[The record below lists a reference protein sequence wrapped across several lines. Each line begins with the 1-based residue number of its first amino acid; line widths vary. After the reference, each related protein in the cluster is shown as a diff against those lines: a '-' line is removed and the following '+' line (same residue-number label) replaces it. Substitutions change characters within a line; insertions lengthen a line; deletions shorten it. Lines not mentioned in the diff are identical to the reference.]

1 MGNYWTPNHW
11 SNKIKWA
18 IIPYKLYSKTFCQ
31 TLFCQTPRKNI
42 LSIRRLW
49 SSRSVKFTAVIE
61 KLVRRYHVQSPKIDL
76 TDTLESWLRN
86 HESWFMTKIF
96 ELVVRKTLINIFA
109 GEIFSVS
116 QPNKNLRYKIS
127 AQSSI
132 KCSIL
137 FRCFAFQNK
146 DFNLSDSIRF
156 HAHTA
161 T

>member
-18 IIPYKLYSKTFCQ
+18 IIPYELYGKAFGAFLKRPNRELRTIEY
-31 TLFCQTPRKNI
+31 TILKLFCQTSCKYV

-96 ELVVRKTLINIFA
+96 ELVFRKTLINFFA
-109 GEIFSVS
+109 GDFFC
-116 QPNKNLRYKIS
+116 QS
-127 AQSSI
+127 A
-132 KCSIL
+132 K
-137 FRCFAFQNK
+137 
-146 DFNLSDSIRF
+146 
-156 HAHTA
+156 
-161 T
+161 